1 VADVPRL
8 RARRCSAAGSYL
20 TLGEGPVWDAAGGR
34 LLWVDIAAGTV
45 FDGMLDGYT
54 LVVSDARSVDE
65 TVGAVLPARD
75 GGRVVAGARA
85 VHLIDPAGVVV
96 DALPVLEP
104 GVRSRLNDAVCDT
117 SGRLLVGSL
126 SLDGRTQAE
135 SLFGVDP
142 DGRVTTLLTGLTLA
156 NGMGFAPDDSVFY
169 LVDSIPGVVHGC
181 DYDIS
186 TGRVGRR
193 RTVWQE
199 GGLVPDGLTVDA
211 EGMLWVAFFGAGMVL
226 RLTPH
231 GEVLA
236 RVDVPAPN
244 TTCPALVGPDRDRLI
259 ITTAREQLSADE
271 LSRWPDSGGVFVVEP
286 GAQGLPVAAWGGS
299 TMRQTV
305 A

>member
-1 VADVPRL
+1 MTEVPRL

-45 FDGMLDGYT
+45 FEGTLDGDT

-75 GGRVVAGARA
+75 GGRVVPGARA
-85 VHLIDPAGVVV
+85 VHVIDPTGVVV
-96 DALPVLEP
+96 GDIPLIHPRA
-104 GVRSRLNDAVCDT
+104 RSRLNDAICDT
-117 SGRLLVGSL
+117 AGRLLVGSL
-126 SLDGRTQAE
+126 SLDGRTEAE

-142 DGRVTTLLTGLTLA
+142 DGSVTTLLTGLTLA
-156 NGMGFAPDDSVFY
+156 NGMGFAPDDSVLY

-181 DYDIS
+181 EYDIS

-193 RTVWQE
+193 RIVWQE

-226 RLTPH
+226 RLTPR
-231 GEVLA
+231 GEVLG

-244 TTCPALVGPDRDRLI
+244 TTCPSFVGPDLDRLI
-259 ITTAREQLSADE
+259 ITTAREQLSADQ
-271 LSRWPDSGGVFVVEP
+271 LFTWPDSGGVFVVEP
-286 GAQGLPVAAWGGS
+286 GTHGLPVAAWGGS
-299 TMRQTV
+299 TMHQTV
-305 A
+305 G